1 MKPGGRVSGRGDEV
15 MSKHFAEDGVS
26 FSYPD
31 NWRLEREEA
40 DNGWTVSLQSPGTAF
55 LTVTFDAD
63 MPDTQEMAEAALEA
77 LREEYPTLEAS
88 SHIDT
93 LAGQMAVGHDIEF
106 FSFDLTNT
114 CWTRSLYA
122 DAGTLLVL
130 CQTNDLELDEYGPV
144 LRTIC
149 ASLKVEET

>member
-1 MKPGGRVSGRGDEV
+1 MT
-15 MSKHFAEDGVS
+15 KHFAEDGVS

-31 NWRLEREEA
+31 SWRLEREEA

-63 MPDTQEMAEAALEA
+63 MPEAQEMAEAALEA

-88 SHIDT
+88 PHIDT

-149 ASLKVEET
+149 ASLNVEET